1 MARASKKS
9 RESERSGEQ
18 DSSRCSPS
26 ALNLDN
32 YIPAQINFLASKIS
46 ASASAVYLPQFGIGI
61 TAWRIM
67 AQLAHEAWVGASHI
81 CQVTGMD
88 KGAVSRSLRE
98 LETRQLIEIRADAQ
112 HGRRQLIA
120 LTEKGVALHDTMVNI
135 AVAREHDLLQGF
147 SDSEV
152 DQLLNFLRRMRQRIE
167 LDIDTS
173 KN

>member
-9 RESERSGEQ
+9 IETEKAGEQ
-18 DSSRCSPS
+18 NTSRCSS
-26 ALNLDN
+26 LALNLDN

-46 ASASAVYLPQFGIGI
+46 ASASAVYLPKFGIGI

-98 LETRQLIEIRADAQ
+98 LEARQLIEIRADAL

-120 LTEKGVALHDTMVNI
+120 LTGKGVALHDTMVHI
-135 AVAREHDLLQGF
+135 AVAREHYLLQDF

-152 DQLLNFLRRMRQRIE
+152 EQLLNFLRRMRQRIE
-167 LDIDTS
+167 PGIDTP